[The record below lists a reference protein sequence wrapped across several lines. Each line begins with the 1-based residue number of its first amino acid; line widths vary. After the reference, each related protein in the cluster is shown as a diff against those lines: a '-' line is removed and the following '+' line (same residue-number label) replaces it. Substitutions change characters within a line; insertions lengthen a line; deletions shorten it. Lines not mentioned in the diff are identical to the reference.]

1 MAERPNA
8 RVCKTLKPP
17 VRIRP
22 RPYHTQ
28 EVIMNLTPND
38 KLKLEGALKDM
49 STSMTRVEAERDLQ
63 KNLIGDICEELDLN
77 KKVFRKLA
85 KVYHKQN
92 FDQEVTTHQE
102 FEQLYEA
109 VTAKKP

>member
-1 MAERPNA
+1 
-8 RVCKTLKPP
+8 
-17 VRIRP
+17 
-22 RPYHTQ
+22 
-28 EVIMNLTPND
+28 MNLTPAD
-38 KLKLEGALKDM
+38 RLKLEGALKDM
-49 STSMTRVEAERDLQ
+49 SASMARQDAERDLQ
-63 KNLIGDICEELDLN
+63 KNVIGDICEELDLN

-109 VTAKKP
+109 VTAKKQ